1 MIIKNSLLIWLIFSP
16 LLIFTQQKG
25 FNAGLILGF
34 SGSSINGHGVVTS
47 FTKPGITGG
56 IFTGIDLNKKTGFQ
70 FEIKYV
76 SKGTTGSSDVLGIS
90 LSQHASLNY
99 IEFPLLIKLYD
110 KDNSITVES
119 GIAYARLIS
128 YEQYNVVPAKIIE
141 PFDDDDISLIIGL
154 DYFIKYKKRKS
165 FPLYLNFRYTS
176 SVLSITPYTWYMARS
191 TFYMKGQYNRV
202 FTITLNYKIS

>member
-25 FNAGLILGF
+25 FNAGLILCF

-76 SKGTTGSSDVLGIS
+76 AKGTKGRTDLFGVS
-90 LSQHASLNY
+90 LIQNANLNY
-99 IEFPLLIKLYD
+99 IGSSRPFL
-110 KDNSITVES
+110 
-119 GIAYARLIS
+119 RLS
-128 YEQYNVVPAKIIE
+128 YC
-141 PFDDDDISLIIGL
+141 
-154 DYFIKYKKRKS
+154 
-165 FPLYLNFRYTS
+165 
-176 SVLSITPYTWYMARS
+176 
-191 TFYMKGQYNRV
+191 
-202 FTITLNYKIS
+202 